1 MIVGV
6 IADTGG
12 LAVPGK
18 KPAIQMPGVGS
29 DDEESDWD
37 EDDVRY
43 DTARVTVVPFHCCL
57 KYRWYMYIHLSSE
70 LSGVRKCWQS
80 FLTRRLHQ

>member
-70 LSGVRKCWQS
+70 LSGVRKC
-80 FLTRRLHQ
+80 